1 MEQLF
6 CYTKA
11 KTRKFVN
18 TDMKKWYTII
28 PNSPW
33 LSLYLWIIFCLLPFF
48 SLFKDASATEIG
60 VAGMLVAI
68 YVIFNR
74 CSAMSRSGLLYMW
87 ISFEMVVSLVMTVFY
102 GYVYLA
108 IFTAFSIGTI
118 RRPVGFYIMYGLH
131 VGFTVIATGVTFFL
145 KFDVLFAQLPF
156 VIFTL
161 IGVVLMPFTLYTKTR
176 REKLEGQLETAK
188 DRIAELIVFEERQRI
203 ARDLHDTLGQKLSMI
218 GLKSDLA
225 ARLIERDK
233 EQALHEI
240 KEIRQTASIAL
251 KEVRELVANMRTTR
265 FEDELTR
272 VSQILRAAEMTFVFD
287 GDIETLD
294 VPPLV
299 ENVLSMCL
307 KEAVTNVVK
316 HSNATKC
323 EIGFHQNF
331 KEVYLVVRDN
341 GDGVALK
348 NKKTGNGLKGM
359 QERLEFINGSFK
371 LENDQGTALT
381 VTIPVAITHQDVSD
395 KVDTLYNKE

>member
-1 MEQLF
+1 
-6 CYTKA
+6 
-11 KTRKFVN
+11 
-18 TDMKKWYTII
+18 MKKWYMII
-28 PNSPW
+28 PSSPW
-33 LSLYLWIIFCLLPFF
+33 LSIYLLIIFCLLPFF
-48 SLFKDASATEIG
+48 SIFKQAELFDIMM
-60 VAGMLVAI
+60 AGTLVVI
-68 YVIFNR
+68 YFIFNR
-74 CSAMSRSGLLYMW
+74 CTAMSHGGRIYMW
-87 ISFEMVVSLVMTVFY
+87 ISFEMVVSLIMIIFF

-108 IFTAFSIGTI
+108 IFTAFSIGMI

-131 VGFTVIATGVTFFL
+131 VGFTVIATGVTFFF
-145 KFDVLFAQLPF
+145 KWDVLLSQLPF
-156 VIFTL
+156 IIFT
-161 IGVVLMPFTLYTKTR
+161 IVGVVLMPFTLYTKNR

-233 EQALHEI
+233 DQALVEI

-265 FEDELTR
+265 FEDELMR
-272 VSQILRAAEMTFVFD
+272 VAQILDAAEMDFTFE
-287 GDIETLD
+287 GDVETLQ

-307 KEAVTNVVK
+307 KEAITNVVK

-323 EIGFHQNF
+323 KVAFHQNF
-331 KEVYLVVRDN
+331 KEVYLLVHDN
-341 GDGVALK
+341 GNGLSTK
-348 NKKTGNGLKGM
+348 QMRTGNGLKGM

-371 LENDQGTALT
+371 LESKDGTSLT
-381 VTIPVAITHQDVSD
+381 ITIPVALTHQHVTEKMD
-395 KVDTLYNKE
+395 KIYKKGE